1 MRSKILKHLIMI
13 VVAGILVVILTLFL
27 LNVYTRHGHNV
38 IVPTL
43 QGLQVDEAA
52 AILKSKGLHAEVI
65 DSIYKKE
72 GVPGAIIDQTPKP
85 NNKVKEGRAIYITIH
100 SKKPQEIT
108 VPALVDY
115 SSRQAIALLTSI
127 GFNELEIEEV
137 PSQYAGLVMAV
148 EYRGKTL
155 VANDK
160 VPVGAPLKLV
170 VGSGVS
176 TDSLS
181 VDREYIVSPGSD
193 ASKASNT
200 PSKKPA
206 KEEKTLDDAFFN

>member
-1 MRSKILKHLIMI
+1 MRNKILKHLIMI
-13 VVAGILVVILTLFL
+13 VVSGFLVIILTLFL
-27 LNVYTRHGHNV
+27 LNVYTRHGQNV

-43 QGLQVDEAA
+43 HGLQVDEAKT
-52 AILKSKGLHAEVI
+52 ILESKGLHVEVI

-72 GVPGAIIDQTPKP
+72 AVPGAIIDQTPKP
-85 NNKVKEGRAIYITIH
+85 DNKVKEGRAIYVTIH

-127 GFNELEIEEV
+127 GFNDLEVEEV
-137 PSQYAGLVMAV
+137 PSQYAGLVIAV

-160 VPVGAPLKLV
+160 VPVGAPLKLM
-170 VGSGVS
+170 VGSGVL

-181 VDREYIVSPGSD
+181 VDREYIVSPGND
-193 ASKASNT
+193 APQSTETA
-200 PSKKPA
+200 PKKVI
-206 KEEKTLDDAFFN
+206 KEATKLDESFF